1 MNCKSLDALV
11 TPYVDGELD
20 PANRAE
26 VDAHLRV
33 CPPCHSRVAAE
44 RNVKELLQTRKAVF
58 QQHCAPPALRAK
70 CAGMTAG
77 LKARTTTADV
87 TADVVR
93 AFRPARGATTW
104 RARLTPY
111 ALAASLVVIVGGAFL
126 YELTDRS
133 VRVLAAELTADHVKC
148 FGLNRL
154 LGTHEAASVV
164 EGSIGSS
171 FAWPLHLP
179 EGPERAGLEL
189 VGARPCLYGEGRV
202 AHIMY
207 RHNGHPVSVFM
218 LPKTSR
224 AEALVDVMGHEA
236 AVWSIG
242 DRTFVL
248 IAREPRGEVERMA
261 SFVHAGLR

>member
-1 MNCKSLDALV
+1 MNCKTLDPLV

-20 PANRAE
+20 AANRAE

-58 QQHCAPPALRAK
+58 QQQGAPPALRAK
-70 CAGMTAG
+70 CAGIAGTAG
-77 LKARTTTADV
+77 FKARTA
-87 TADVVR
+87 A
-93 AFRPARGATTW
+93 RPAQSSTW
-104 RARLTPY
+104 RMRLTPY

-164 EGSIGSS
+164 EGSIGPS

-179 EGPERAGLEL
+179 DGPERAGLEL
-189 VGARPCLYGEGRV
+189 VGARPCLYGEGRI

-248 IAREPRGEVERMA
+248 IAREPRGEVQRMA